1 MEAIDLTG
9 GTLEIFRRLAVA
21 TLIGCVLGLDREMR
35 DKPAGLRT
43 HALVTLGA
51 ALVSVIGIELAY
63 DGTTFTPDAASRV
76 LQGIITGIGFVG
88 GGVILRDTEGG
99 TVRGLTTAA
108 SIWVAAGLGMA
119 CGVGLWRTALIALGL
134 TLLVLLLGGPLE
146 RLLHRRLAWFYKS
159 WEHDS
164 RHDSK

>member
-9 GTLEIFRRLAVA
+9 GALEIFRRLAVA
-21 TLIGCVLGLDREMR
+21 MLIGCVIGLDRELR

-51 ALVSVIGIELAY
+51 ALVAVVGIELSY
-63 DGTTFTPDAASRV
+63 DGTTFHPDAASRV

-88 GGVILRDTEGG
+88 GGVILRDAEGG

-108 SIWVAAGLGMA
+108 SVWVAAGLGIA
-119 CGVGLWRTALIALGL
+119 CGVGLWHTALIGLGL

-146 RLLHRRLAWFYKS
+146 RTLRRRLAGFYEH
-159 WEHDS
+159 WEN
-164 RHDSK
+164 DSK